1 MLQSVHSQPLSRKS
15 STSDSGLLMPLYY
28 VNFIDGGGEGNHA
41 ILHDDPT
48 IAVSAA
54 PLAVFDAVG
63 SIARSGAMLSP
74 EVHLPKPLLSLRK
87 TLRL

>member
-1 MLQSVHSQPLSRKS
+1 
-15 STSDSGLLMPLYY
+15 MPLHH
-28 VNFIDGGGEGNHA
+28 VNFVDGDGEGDHSV
-41 ILHDDPT
+41 LHDDPA